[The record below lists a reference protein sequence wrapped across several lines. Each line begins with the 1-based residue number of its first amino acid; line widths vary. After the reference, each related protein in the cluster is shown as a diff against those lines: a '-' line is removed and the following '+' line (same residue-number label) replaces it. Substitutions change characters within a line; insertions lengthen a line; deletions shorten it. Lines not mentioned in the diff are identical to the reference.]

1 MMNQTVPFMKK
12 CVLFALCAL
21 AAGTAQFATATSL
34 DDYVQEPDAL
44 SYSYSVVNTVAG
56 EGYTACVLNMTS
68 QTWRSPL
75 EVDRTRWQ
83 HWLTIVKPDTLNST
97 KALLFIDGGDNGG
110 APPRS
115 VDNMLSSMAV
125 NSQSVVADL
134 RMIPNQPLVFALE
147 NDNRYVTKGREEDAL
162 IAYTWDKFLQTGDDR
177 WPARLPMTKAAV
189 RAMDTVQEFCKTEQ
203 GGNVAIDG
211 FVVAGGSKRGWTTW
225 TTAAVDP
232 RVVAIVPIVIDVLNV
247 ETSMKHHY
255 AAYGFWAPA
264 IQDYV
269 DMNVMDWMGTPE
281 FSALMDIVDP
291 YVYIDRYTMPKYL
304 INSSGDQ
311 FFLPDSSQFYF
322 DDLPGEKYLR
332 YVPNSDHSLEGSD
345 GPASFLAYY
354 QSILKGTSRPK
365 FSWTLEGDDS
375 IRVQTVDTPISVN
388 LWQAHNPDARD
399 FRLETIGPVWTSS
412 QLADQGDGVYVG
424 RVPGPASG
432 WSAFFVELVFD
443 SGERSPFKF
452 TTQVRVVPDYLPF
465 ARELGVEGRGTP
477 PILWI
482 VAIALGVGIVAVLI
496 RTGRKRA

>member
-1 MMNQTVPFMKK
+1 
-12 CVLFALCAL
+12 
-21 AAGTAQFATATSL
+21 
-34 DDYVQEPDAL
+34 
-44 SYSYSVVNTVAG
+44 
-56 EGYTACVLNMTS
+56 
-68 QTWRSPL
+68 
-75 EVDRTRWQ
+75 
-83 HWLTIVKPDTLNST
+83 
-97 KALLFIDGGDNGG
+97 
-110 APPRS
+110 
-115 VDNMLSSMAV
+115 
-125 NSQSVVADL
+125 VADL

>member
-1 MMNQTVPFMKK
+1 MMTQTVPFLKK
-12 CVLFALCAL
+12 CVPPVLCAFIL
-21 AAGTAQFATATSL
+21 GIAQFTAATPL
-34 DDYVQEPDAL
+34 DDYVHEPDEL
-44 SYSYSVVNTVAG
+44 SYSYSLVTTLPG
-56 EGYTACVLNMTS
+56 EGYTGYVLDMTS
-68 QTWRSPL
+68 QTWRSPV

-83 HWLTIVKPDTLNST
+83 HWLTIIKPDTLNST
-97 KALLFIDGGDNGG
+97 KALLLISGGDNGD
-110 APPRS
+110 PPPKS

-125 NSQSVVADL
+125 NSQSVVAEL
-134 RMIPNQPLVFALE
+134 KMVPNQPLVFALE
-147 NDNRYVTKGREEDAL
+147 TDTRYVTKGREEDAL

-203 GGNVAIDG
+203 AGNVAIDG

-232 RVVAIVPIVIDVLNV
+232 RVIAIVPIVIDVLNV
-247 ETSMKHHY
+247 EVSMKHHY

-281 FSALMDIVDP
+281 FHALMDIVDP
-291 YVYIDRYTMPKYL
+291 YAYRDRYTMPKYL

-345 GPASFLAYY
+345 VPASFLAYY
-354 QSILKGTSRPK
+354 QSILKGTPRPK

-375 IRVQTVDTPISVN
+375 IRVQTFDTPRSVN

-412 QLADQGDGVYVG
+412 ELTDQGDGVYVG
-424 RVPGPASG
+424 RVHKPASG
-432 WSAFFVELVFD
+432 WTAFFVELVFD

-465 ARELGVEGRGTP
+465 AREIGADGRGTP

-482 VAIALGVGIVAVLI
+482 IAIALVVGIVAVVV
-496 RTGRKRA
+496 RMGRKQA